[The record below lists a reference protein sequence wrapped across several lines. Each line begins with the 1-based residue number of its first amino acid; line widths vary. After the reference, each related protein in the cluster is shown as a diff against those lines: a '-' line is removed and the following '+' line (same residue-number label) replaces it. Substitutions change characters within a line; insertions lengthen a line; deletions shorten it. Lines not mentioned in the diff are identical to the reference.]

1 MKPLLSIIIATK
13 NRVPYC
19 INTIETILS
28 FSDNDFELI
37 VQDNT
42 DNLELCDFV
51 NLNISDQRLIYN
63 YTPPPFSSIDNFN
76 AALELA
82 SGEYVC
88 LIGDDD
94 GICSTIFDIVKWANA
109 NDVDSICPKVFVDY
123 YWPGAFNKLSIGYL
137 SIPHF
142 SKKIWRKDPKKE
154 IQNLINDGILNY
166 MKFNLPKFYHGL
178 VKRSCFEELKAKN
191 GYYIG
196 GLSPDIYSAVSLSNI
211 VKKHI
216 VLDFPITIAGACKV
230 STTVAGF
237 TGGHSGK
244 LKDAPH
250 FRDRGDYVWDKQ
262 IPKYYSVT
270 TIWAESALKAI
281 HDNKIWV
288 DLDKLCLS
296 RILAKSILDTPYNY
310 KLFYSE
316 TSKITENKLQFNLKL
331 FYQIIRLFIY
341 SYTVKVINKIKSKIF
356 FKQSRFTDI
365 NNISEATIKT
375 NRILS
380 YFNINIIL
388 QNYDSERLKI

>member
-94 GICSTIFDIVKWANA
+94 GICSTIFDVVKWAKA

-123 YWPGAFNKLSIGYL
+123 YWPGAFNPNSIGYL
-137 SIPHF
+137 TIPFF
-142 SKKIWRKDPKKE
+142 SKNIYRKDPQKE
-154 IQNLINDGILNY
+154 IQHLIADGIINY
-166 MKFNLPKFYHGL
+166 MRFNLPKFYHGL
-178 VKRSCFEELKAKN
+178 VKKSCFEEIKAKN
-191 GYYIG
+191 GFFIG

-216 VLDFPITIAGACKV
+216 ILDFPITIAGACRV

-244 LKDAPH
+244 LKEAPH
-250 FRDRGDYVWDKQ
+250 FRDRGNYVWDKQ

-281 HDNKIWV
+281 HDNTILV
-288 DLDKLCLS
+288 DLDKLNLS
-296 RILAKSILDTPYNY
+296 RILAKSILDTPNNY
-310 KLFYSE
+310 KLFYAE
-316 TSKITENKLQFNLKL
+316 TSKITEKKLQFNLKL
-331 FYQIIRLFIY
+331 IYQIIRLFIHSY
-341 SYTVKVINKIKSKIF
+341 SGKVINKIKSKTF
-356 FKQSRFTDI
+356 LKQSHFTDI
-365 NNISEATIKT
+365 NNIGEASIKT

-380 YFNINIIL
+380 HFNAKKIL
-388 QNYDSERLKI
+388 HDYDSEHLIL